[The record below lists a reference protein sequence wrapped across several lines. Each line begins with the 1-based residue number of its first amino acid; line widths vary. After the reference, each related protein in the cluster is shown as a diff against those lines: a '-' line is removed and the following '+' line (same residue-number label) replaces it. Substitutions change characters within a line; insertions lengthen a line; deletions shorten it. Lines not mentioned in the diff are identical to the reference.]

1 MIVLISFR
9 NAILQLSYIE
19 MANRHRRRLCFCLS
33 NNVADDEYTFCSR
46 IAAIVG
52 SFLGEDRSFAAP
64 HDKKNDVKTQMTQTE
79 EQPPNVVL
87 SPTRFTIS
95 TPTGFSDEMT
105 SIFKGLCHG
114 SEDDDNQSNND
125 SSSSSS
131 EIEYVN
137 VHY

>member
-1 MIVLISFR
+1 
-9 NAILQLSYIE
+9 

-79 EQPPNVVL
+79 EQPPNLV

-105 SIFKGLCHG
+105 SRPWPIFKGMCHDG

>member
-1 MIVLISFR
+1 M
-9 NAILQLSYIE
+9 
-19 MANRHRRRLCFCLS
+19 FCLS

-52 SFLGEDRSFAAP
+52 SFIGEDRSFVAP

-79 EQPPNVVL
+79 EQPPNVV

-105 SIFKGLCHG
+105 SQWPIFKGKGLCHG
-114 SEDDDNQSNND
+114 SEDGDDQSNND
-125 SSSSSS
+125 SRSSSSSS
-131 EIEYVN
+131 ENEYVT